1 MQLQRVMFLV
11 VLSCLGWMSSARA
24 DFTQI
29 VAFGDSLSDTGN
41 VFTASGGTFPPAP
54 YYNGHFS
61 NGPIWL
67 ESLAGKLGVP
77 NPSASV
83 TGGTNY
89 SWASAESGS
98 GLSASLGVP
107 NLLTQVSGFTATK
120 TLNPNQLVTIWAGG
134 NDFLNGQ
141 TNPFIPA
148 DNIAAAITQLAA
160 DGGKKFLVPNLPMLD
175 QVPLALTLPAA
186 QQAGLHSLS
195 LAFNSRLKSDLTQ
208 LQSSLGVTI
217 YQVDVASLF
226 NNIQANPAHYG
237 FTNVTNSALGD
248 GVPSGNGYLF
258 WDSIHPTSA
267 GHSLIADAA
276 FAQATPEP
284 STFFL
289 MATAGAGFIA
299 WRRRTRRA
307 QFHSSGENT

>member
-1 MQLQRVMFLV
+1 MRLNRVLIFALLSLV
-11 VLSCLGWMSSARA
+11 GWISSARA
-24 DFTQI
+24 DYVQI

-41 VFTASGGTFPPAP
+41 LYAASGFTQPPAP

-61 NGPIWL
+61 NGPIWV

-77 NPSASV
+77 NPTPSAL
-83 TGGTNY
+83 GGSNY
-89 SWASAESGS
+89 AWASAESGA
-98 GLSASLGVP
+98 GVSASYGVP
-107 NLLTQVSGFTATK
+107 NLLTQVGAFSLKNKLTSK
-120 TLNPNQLVTIWAGG
+120 SLVTVWAGG

-141 TNPFIPA
+141 TNPNLPA
-148 DNIAAAITQLAA
+148 DNIAAAITALAA
-160 DGGKKFLVPNLPMLD
+160 VGGKNFVVPNLPMLD
-175 QVPLALTLPAA
+175 QVPFALSMPPA
-186 QQAGLHSLS
+186 QKAGLHSLTG
-195 LAFNSRLKSDLTQ
+195 AFNSRLKSDLTQ
-208 LQSSLGVTI
+208 LQSTLGVTI
-217 YQVDVASLF
+217 YQIDTASLF
-226 NNIQANPAHYG
+226 NNIQSNPAHFG

-248 GVPSGNGYLF
+248 GVYSGNGYLF

-299 WRRRTRRA
+299 WRRRMNRS
-307 QFHSSGENT
+307 QDHPSGEKA